1 MRIVQE
7 QSVFV
12 FLALYNKRSDV
23 DGDWLIVVRY
33 YPPQTL
39 FLHIVHFSWHWC
51 LNKTPIVQPR
61 IIPDWYLDIWPVF
74 TGTCHSRA
82 VAMFVQMVG
91 REGALEHGWIMWR
104 DFKFRSWFI
113 DNAMVN
119 NWTWMQTFWWIE
131 KKSFVCFKL
140 VLYVSSKYSALEDL
154 EMRDERVKGGFV
166 HWGLIVRFPSQ
177 LSLCRRDCT
186 LRASS
191 VLRRYANPE
200 QPQRNSQTHFG
211 LILF

>member
-1 MRIVQE
+1 MVIGWSL
-7 QSVFV
+7 SVILLHKHCSF
-12 FLALYNKRSDV
+12 
-23 DGDWLIVVRY
+23 
-33 YPPQTL
+33 TL
-39 FLHIVHFSWHWC
+39 STSRDTDC

-61 IIPDWYLDIWPVF
+61 IIPDWYPDIWPVF

-82 VAMFVQMVG
+82 VVAMFVQMVG

-104 DFKFRSWFI
+104 DLQFRSWFN
-113 DNAMVN
+113 DNGEELNMNAN
-119 NWTWMQTFWWIE
+119 LLANWIE
-131 KKSFVCFKL
+131 SLNFVCFKL

-186 LRASS
+186 LRVAS